1 MNKDVLNWG
10 KKEIEI
16 SVIANHFVE
25 KYLNSE
31 LSKCIGQIYEQV
43 RVTNIPY
50 EVFADVEYERSLRA
64 CEIIVVWLD
73 LEFLFPPNK
82 NISMLN
88 QEEVDMAW
96 RLLEQIYYYCVEKN
110 GKQLLWISFDKNCN
124 SWRYCGCL
132 LSEMNPADELNYRM
146 MKQFKRASI
155 IDINQVIALEGIE
168 RAYYLKHTELWNI
181 KFGKTVMKRL
191 ADEIYK
197 QFNVAQGKSLK
208 CIVTDCDNV
217 LWHGILSE
225 DGMENIA
232 YDGIHRLYQRELL
245 NLYQRGIILCIASKN
260 DKADVEAVLEQRE
273 RMLVN
278 RSHFVCLE
286 TNWGDKV
293 ESIQRISEILNI
305 GLNSILFVD
314 DSTFEIENVKQRIPE
329 IKTCLFDEDILA
341 KLSVFN
347 LSMSVDSTNVD
358 IRQMTYRDNV
368 KRAEAKSEARTYE
381 DYLKALDSKVKIEPA
396 KEEDINRIAE
406 LTQRTNKLTNGMRF
420 TAQELLNKL
429 KMDHVY
435 KVALSDKFGDLGV
448 VGAMSVSR
456 HGNMNYL
463 EIFCL
468 SCRALGRNIEKQMA
482 EFIKSKEEIENC
494 CFIYTGKNDNMKTIL
509 GEIGEIVWDEI

>member
-1 MNKDVLNWG
+1 MNKDVLNLG
-10 KKEIEI
+10 EKEIEI

-25 KYLNSE
+25 KYLNSG
-31 LSKCIGQIYEQV
+31 LSKCVGQTYEQV

-50 EVFADVEYERSLRA
+50 EVFADAEYERNLSVS
-64 CEIIVVWLD
+64 EIIVVWLD

-88 QEEVDMAW
+88 REEVDMTW
-96 RLLEQIYYYCVEKN
+96 RLLQQIYYHCVEKN

-132 LSEMNPADELNYRM
+132 LSELNPADELNYRM

-168 RAYYLKHTELWNI
+168 RAYYLKHTDLWNI
-181 KFGKTVMKRL
+181 KFSKTVMKHL
-191 ADEIYK
+191 AAEIYK
-197 QFNVAQGKSLK
+197 QLSVTHGKTLK

-217 LWHGILSE
+217 LWRGILSE

-232 YDGIHRLYQRELL
+232 CDGIHRLYQRELL

-260 DKADVEAVLEQRE
+260 DKADVEAVLEQNE
-273 RMLVN
+273 RMIVN
-278 RSHFVCLE
+278 RAHFVCLE
-286 TNWGDKV
+286 ANWGDKA
-293 ESIQRISEILNI
+293 ENIQNISEMLNI

-347 LSMSVDSTNVD
+347 LSISVDSANVD
-358 IRQMTYRDNV
+358 IRQMTYMDNV
-368 KRAEAKSEARTYE
+368 KRAEVKSETRTYE
-381 DYLKALDSKVKIEPA
+381 DYLIALESKVKIESA

-406 LTQRTNKLTNGMRF
+406 LTQRTNKLTNGVRF

-429 KMDHVY
+429 KSGHVY
-435 KVALSDKFGDLGV
+435 KVVLSDKFGDLGV

-456 HGNMNYL
+456 HGDMNYL
-463 EIFCL
+463 ETFCL

-482 EFIKSKEEIENC
+482 EFIKSKEEIEGC
-494 CFIYTGKNDNMKTIL
+494 CFVYTGKNDNMKTLL
-509 GEIGEIVWDEI
+509 GEIGEIVRDEI